1 MSSSLLAGPA
11 LDLLLAISAEQGW
24 VFCCKWF
31 YCWELGTGSNVVQLS
46 GPDGDP
52 VLEENLSFNEV
63 KQFIEEGSEAKRH
76 VRAVFNPRMWI

>member
-1 MSSSLLAGPA
+1 M
-11 LDLLLAISAEQGW
+11 
-24 VFCCKWF
+24 
-31 YCWELGTGSNVVQLS
+31 QLS